1 MKVELVHF
9 IGFFVKKHRDSDRI
23 FLYNMLS
30 ANPFLYITYLF
41 IKKIKAICDFNQLVT
56 TNRNIRLLENL
67 STLNFTNSLTR
78 PHSCILYSAV
88 RVFLLMGY

>member
-41 IKKIKAICDFNQLVT
+41 IKK
-56 TNRNIRLLENL
+56 
-67 STLNFTNSLTR
+67 
-78 PHSCILYSAV
+78 
-88 RVFLLMGY
+88 